1 MLISVISGF
10 YPAFMLS
17 SVNPVAA
24 LRDDFKLGKTFSVK
38 GLRKG
43 LVIFQFFISIVLI
56 ACTLIIRSQMAF
68 IRNKNLG
75 LTPDQVVVVPIYQ
88 SEVKPKYEL
97 YKKEILTSPYILTA
111 SAVGYFPGRNYNQN
125 VWWEGLQKDDDSNY
139 MSWLPVDEDFIKT
152 LKLEIISG
160 EDFTDYGGNSGQKAY
175 ILNESA
181 ARKIGWKEP
190 LGKQFEIS
198 GIGKFNVTGIVKDFN
213 FRSLHSDIEP
223 VALIYYSEIFDNLMI
238 KVSTGDIPRTIDFL
252 RKKWESIYP
261 RTLFEYSFLSDD
273 FQKMYDKETR
283 TMKMITIISL
293 LSLFISCIG
302 LFGLVLFTI
311 DHRIKEIGLRKVSGS
326 TSVEIVLLLNLEF
339 ARWIAVSFIIAI
351 PVIAYIMHK
360 WLQSFAYRINISCWM
375 FASAGIITLIISLLT
390 VSWQTFYTA
399 TRNPADCLR
408 HE

>member
-1 MLISVISGF
+1 
-10 YPAFMLS
+10 
-17 SVNPVAA
+17 
-24 LRDDFKLGKTFSVK
+24 
-38 GLRKG
+38 
-43 LVIFQFFISIVLI
+43 
-56 ACTLIIRSQMAF
+56 MAF
-68 IRNKNLG
+68 IRNKDLG

-88 SEVKPKYEL
+88 TEVKPKYEL

-125 VWWEGLQKDDDSNY
+125 VWWEGLEKDDDKNL

-160 EDFTDYGGNSGQKAY
+160 EDFTDYGGNSGQKTY

-181 ARKIGWKEP
+181 ARRIGWKEP

-198 GIGKFNVTGIVKDFN
+198 GIGRFNVTGIVKDFN
-213 FRSLHSDIEP
+213 FKSLHSGIEP
-223 VALIYYSEIFDNLMI
+223 VALIYYPEIFDNLMI

-273 FQKMYDKETR
+273 FQKMYDKEIR
-283 TMKMITIISL
+283 TMKMITLISL

-311 DHRIKEIGLRKVSGS
+311 DRRIREIGLRKVSGS

-360 WLQSFAYRINISCWM
+360 WLQSFAYRINLSWWM
-375 FASAGIITLIISLLT
+375 FAAAGIITLIISLLT

-399 TRNPADCLR
+399 TRNPVDCLR